1 MNRLKKTLIA
11 ALAAT
16 AIMAACIMPV
26 MADDY
31 PQSSWA
37 QGGDL
42 KFKKYLVINEQENL
56 PAATFSYDI
65 KPGTGVAASAS
76 TMEVYDGVAG
86 ATVGDAVF
94 DGSETVYDAKEAADT
109 SVTLAS
115 GQKYAKKEVTI
126 DFSGCTF
133 KEPGVFRYEL
143 NEQADA
149 NGIFSCDTSTKYV
162 DVYVTDDGNGKLE
175 VSGYTIHSSDDAPD
189 KDSTTAGT
197 AGGTLSDKIDGIQNE
212 YETTDLYVG
221 KVVTGNQASRDKYFK
236 FTVKI
241 TGLVG
246 QTKLNVSIANADATS
261 GTNLAT
267 SSANQNKPN
276 PTEMT
281 VSGGEATETFY
292 LQNDQYVI
300 IYGLMNGAKYE
311 ITEDAEDYKSIAS
324 SDTAFTIGTVTFD
337 DVVKVTAATGI
348 DVADGPF
355 YAGFTN
361 QREGVIPTGIIM
373 QVAPIAAIGVIVAA
387 GIVVLIVT
395 STKRRAAEDAQEQ
408 DN

>member
-11 ALAAT
+11 TLAAT
-16 AIMAACIMPV
+16 AIMAACIMPA

-31 PQSSWA
+31 PQASWT
-37 QGGDL
+37 QGGDF
-42 KFKKYLVINEQENL
+42 KFKKYLVIDEQENL
-56 PAATFSYDI
+56 PAGTFSYDI
-65 KPGTGVAASAS
+65 RPGTGVAPSSS
-76 TMEVYDGVAG
+76 TMEVYAGVAG
-86 ATVGDAVF
+86 AAVGSAVF
-94 DGSETVYDAKEAADT
+94 DGTETLYNAKATEDT

-115 GQKYAKKEVTI
+115 GQKYAKEEVTI

-149 NGIFSCDTSTKYV
+149 NGIFSCDTTTKYV
-162 DVYVTDDGNGKLE
+162 DVSVTDDGNGKLE
-175 VSGYTIHSSDDAPD
+175 VSGYTIHSTAEAPA
-189 KDSTTAGT
+189 KNSTTAGT
-197 AGGTLSDKIDGIQNE
+197 AGGTLGDKIDGIQNE
-212 YETTDLYVG
+212 YETTELYVG

-236 FTVKI
+236 FTVNI

-246 QTKLNVSIANADATS
+246 QTKLNVSIANASASSSD
-261 GTNLAT
+261 NLAT

-276 PTEMT
+276 PTELT
-281 VSGGEATETFY
+281 VSGGTATGTFY
-292 LQNDQYVI
+292 LQNGQYVI
-300 IYGLMNGAKYE
+300 IYGLMNGAEYE

-324 SDTAFTIGTVTFD
+324 STTAFTIGGVNFD
-337 DVVKVTAATGI
+337 DAVATSAGI
-348 DVADGPF
+348 DVANGPF
-355 YAGFTN
+355 AAGFTN